1 MNLRR
6 ILSQTALIIGAL
18 IFSIGLQ
25 AYAQTFVQPSTGPT
39 GGNAQAPLDT
49 GPNPNTKAGAL
60 QVNGFANIGQ
70 SYFIGSVGIG
80 TSRPITG
87 AALDVEGGN
96 VNVGQ
101 NLHVNG
107 VLSANGGNDVSI
119 PGYVVAGCYDRPFSD
134 QSQASNYCWGGAY
147 QRGQINSCP
156 NNLGRY
162 VDSGVYVYC
171 PAGTISMVGN
181 TSSSFFCGGNAF
193 MLCLEQ

>member
-70 SYFIGSVGIG
+70 SYLEGNVGIG
-80 TSRPITG
+80 TTNPQS
-87 AALDVEGGN
+87 ALDVNGNISATGNIYSAGCPSSSLGYWGTLSSGVNMQTAYVQEYDGTGGN
-96 VNVGQ
+96 YCSPNV
-101 NLHVNG
+101 HVYQCVYGSWQQMAVFGPVGMVVSSNSFTP
-107 VLSANGGNDVSI
+107 SANDTPN
-119 PGYVVAGCYDRPFSD
+119 
-134 QSQASNYCWGGAY
+134 ASCSA
-147 QRGQINSCP
+147 
-156 NNLGRY
+156 
-162 VDSGVYVYC
+162 SG
-171 PAGTISMVGN
+171 
-181 TSSSFFCGGNAF
+181 F
-193 MLCLEQ
+193 